1 MAFVFGT
8 IIIQTTEAQKKT
20 QTPKQKKQSPPH
32 VNIQFETN
40 LIEAKIRR
48 YIHIHTYIRT
58 YKYFSNRKQIS
69 AKGKRIQKKRKLTEQ
84 KNKAQHT

>member
-8 IIIQTTEAQKKT
+8 ITTQTTEAQKKT

-40 LIEAKIRR
+40 LIEAKIPKSI
-48 YIHIHTYIRT
+48 YIFFPVS
-58 YKYFSNRKQIS
+58 KE
-69 AKGKRIQKKRKLTEQ
+69 KR
-84 KNKAQHT
+84 NK